1 MGLTF
6 CNLSHMTFATDTL
19 TLAQTAYQN
28 ALSGKT
34 LQKDG
39 RRLEQHEIAD
49 LLNQVNHWT
58 NEVAKETAKASGRS
72 SGSIQMWR

>member
-1 MGLTF
+1 MGQL
-6 CNLSHMTFATDTL
+6 LGILYAMTFATDTL

-28 ALSGKT
+28 ALTGKS

-39 RRLEQHEIAD
+39 RRLEQHEIAN
-49 LLNQVNHWT
+49 LLDQVNHWT
-58 NEVAKETAKASGRS
+58 NEVAKETSKAAGRS

>member
-1 MGLTF
+1 MGQL
-6 CNLSHMTFATDTL
+6 LGILYAMTFAADTL

-39 RRLEQHEIAD
+39 RRLEQHDID
-49 LLNQVNHWT
+49 MLLKQVNHWT
-58 NEVAKETAKASGRS
+58 SEVAKETSKAAGRS